1 MSHHVDVLNAELD
14 RLRLEVH
21 TLKAESGA
29 QMISIGNYLLTRL
42 EQLDVTVSEVTFPV
56 ERMTT
61 DV

>member
-42 EQLDVTVSEVTFPV
+42 KQLNVTVSEATF
-56 ERMTT
+56 RMEKMTA
-61 DV
+61 DI

>member
-1 MSHHVDVLNAELD
+1 MSHHVGVLNAELD

-42 EQLDVTVSEVTFPV
+42 EQLNVTVSEVTFPM